1 MEDRMEPTADSEDVI
16 VDLLDVLLQKGVVLE
31 ADVVIGIA
39 DIPLVGI
46 KLRAAIAG
54 LTTMREYGMFEE
66 WDLQQRRQR
75 RSHAPIPGGSMTGRP
90 NPRRARE
97 PETEPTVASGRP
109 ADSQRPKRTDRP
121 RHSDRPE
128 QGRRPTAQQ
137 DHNDT
142 EADSATD
149 AEDDAPVDDE
159 SDAPTAAADE
169 SSHHHG
175 SE

>member
-1 MEDRMEPTADSEDVI
+1 MEPTAESEDVI

-75 RSHAPIPGGSMTGRP
+75 RSHTPIPGGSLTGRP
-90 NPRRARE
+90 NPRRPRD
-97 PETEPTVASGRP
+97 PETESTTASGRP
-109 ADSQRPKRTDRP
+109 DESSRPVETSRP
-121 RHSDRPE
+121 SHGDRPE
-128 QGRRPTAQQ
+128 QGRRPAGSPVGNDSPESSDATDMEQQ
-137 DHNDT
+137 QRDT
-142 EADSATD
+142 ETDSNCY
-149 AEDDAPVDDE
+149 
-159 SDAPTAAADE
+159 SN
-169 SSHHHG
+169 
-175 SE
+175 

>member
-1 MEDRMEPTADSEDVI
+1 MEPTADSEDVI
-16 VDLLDVLLQKGVVLE
+16 VDLLDVLLEKGVVLE

-90 NPRRARE
+90 NPRRPRD

-109 ADSQRPKRTDRP
+109 AESKRPDGADRP
-121 RHSDRPE
+121 RHGDRPE
-128 QGRRPTAQQ
+128 QGRRSATQQDDDETDPEEDTPTATGDESRQ
-137 DHNDT
+137 DN
-142 EADSATD
+142 DSA
-149 AEDDAPVDDE
+149 
-159 SDAPTAAADE
+159 
-169 SSHHHG
+169 
-175 SE
+175 

>member
-1 MEDRMEPTADSEDVI
+1 MEPTADSEDVI

-75 RSHAPIPGGSMTGRP
+75 RSHAPIPGGSIT
-90 NPRRARE
+90 
-97 PETEPTVASGRP
+97 GRP
-109 ADSQRPKRTDRP
+109 ADSSHPDGASRP
-121 RHSDRPE
+121 RHVDRPAGDPQQE
-128 QGRRPTAQQ
+128 HPTS
-137 DHNDT
+137 D
-142 EADSATD
+142 ADDATD
-149 AEDDAPVDDE
+149 VSTETTVEKNDE
-159 SDAPTAAADE
+159 WTGD
-169 SSHHHG
+169 H
-175 SE
+175 

>member
-1 MEDRMEPTADSEDVI
+1 MEPTADSEDVL

-75 RSHAPIPGGSMTGRP
+75 RSHSLLPGGSLTARP
-90 NPRRARE
+90 NPRRTRD
-97 PETEPTVASGRP
+97 PETESTTPSGRP
-109 ADSQRPKRTDRP
+109 ADSRHPSDASRP
-121 RHSDRPE
+121 RHSDRPDH
-128 QGRRPTAQQ
+128 GRRPTGQQ
-137 DHNDT
+137 GDDGPDAGDDT
-142 EADSATD
+142 
-149 AEDDAPVDDE
+149 
-159 SDAPTAAADE
+159 PTATEDE
-169 SSHHHG
+169 PSWPHG

>member
-1 MEDRMEPTADSEDVI
+1 MEPTAESEDVI

-75 RSHAPIPGGSMTGRP
+75 RSHSLLPGGSLTARP
-90 NPRRARE
+90 NPQRTRDS
-97 PETEPTVASGRP
+97 ETEPTTPSGRP
-109 ADSQRPKRTDRP
+109 ADSRRPEETSRP
-121 RHSDRPE
+121 RHGDRPE
-128 QGRRPTAQQ
+128 QGRRPAAPKE
-137 DHNDT
+137 DD
-142 EADSATD
+142 EAD
-149 AEDDAPVDDE
+149 AEDRTPVDSKEDAPAAAEDE
-159 SDAPTAAADE
+159 STRGY
-169 SSHHHG
+169 G

>member
-1 MEDRMEPTADSEDVI
+1 VTGVEPTADDEDVI
-16 VDLLDVLLQKGVVLE
+16 VDLLDVLLEKGVVLE

-66 WDLQQRRQR
+66 WDLEQRGQR

-97 PETEPTVASGRP
+97 SPDEPTAASGRP
-109 ADSQRPKRTDRP
+109 VDSMRPDSSSRP
-121 RHSDRPE
+121 RDRSRPE
-128 QGRRPTAQQ
+128 KSR
-137 DHNDT
+137 
-142 EADSATD
+142 
-149 AEDDAPVDDE
+149 
-159 SDAPTAAADE
+159 
-169 SSHHHG
+169 
-175 SE
+175 

>member
-1 MEDRMEPTADSEDVI
+1 MEPSAESEDVI

-90 NPRRARE
+90 NPQRPRE
-97 PETEPTVASGRP
+97 EETERTVASGRP
-109 ADSQRPKRTDRP
+109 EGSSRP
-121 RHSDRPE
+121 R
-128 QGRRPTAQQ
+128 QGERSAGSRRPAG
-137 DHNDT
+137 NPNG
-142 EADSATD
+142 ES
-149 AEDDAPVDDE
+149 DDDDE
-159 SDAPTAAADE
+159 ESAEGTAE
-169 SSHHHG
+169 EQTG
-175 SE
+175 

>member
-1 MEDRMEPTADSEDVI
+1 MEPTAESEDVI

-75 RSHAPIPGGSMTGRP
+75 RSHALQPGGSLTGRP
-90 NPRRARE
+90 NPQRPRE
-97 PETEPTVASGRP
+97 EAQTRGGRP
-109 ADSQRPKRTDRP
+109 EGSSRP
-121 RHSDRPE
+121 RHGDRSA
-128 QGRRPTAQQ
+128 GSRRPAGSPAEEESVTGE
-137 DHNDT
+137 DKGVLDRSGDT
-142 EADSATD
+142 DREK
-149 AEDDAPVDDE
+149 
-159 SDAPTAAADE
+159 
-169 SSHHHG
+169 
-175 SE
+175 

>member
-1 MEDRMEPTADSEDVI
+1 MEPTAESEDVI

-75 RSHAPIPGGSMTGRP
+75 RSHAPHPGGSLTGRP

-109 ADSQRPKRTDRP
+109 DSSTRPTEAIRP
-121 RHSDRPE
+121 RDSSRPDHSH
-128 QGRRPTAQQ
+128 RPTG
-137 DHNDT
+137 T
-142 EADSATD
+142 PK
-149 AEDDAPVDDE
+149 EDR
-159 SDAPTAAADE
+159 
-169 SSHHHG
+169 
-175 SE
+175 

>member
-1 MEDRMEPTADSEDVI
+1 MEPTADSEDVI

-75 RSHAPIPGGSMTGRP
+75 RSYSLLPGGSLTARP
-90 NPRRARE
+90 DPQRTRDSVSE
-97 PETEPTVASGRP
+97 STTPSGRP
-109 ADSQRPKRTDRP
+109 ADSHRPEETSRP

-128 QGRRPTAQQ
+128 HGRPTTQQ
-137 DHNDT
+137 G
-142 EADSATD
+142 D
-149 AEDDAPVDDE
+149 AEPAAGDT
-159 SDAPTAAADE
+159 PTATGDK
-169 SSHHHG
+169 SRGHHG

>member
-1 MEDRMEPTADSEDVI
+1 VEPTAESEDVI

-90 NPRRARE
+90 NP
-97 PETEPTVASGRP
+97 
-109 ADSQRPKRTDRP
+109 QRPR
-121 RHSDRPE
+121 
-128 QGRRPTAQQ
+128 
-137 DHNDT
+137 
-142 EADSATD
+142 
-149 AEDDAPVDDE
+149 ED
-159 SDAPTAAADE
+159 
-169 SSHHHG
+169 
-175 SE
+175 

>member
-1 MEDRMEPTADSEDVI
+1 VEPTAESEDVI

-90 NPRRARE
+90 NPQRPRE
-97 PETEPTVASGRP
+97 DEAKTRGGRP
-109 ADSQRPKRTDRP
+109 TESQRPDGANRP
-121 RHSDRPE
+121 SHSDRPE
-128 QGRRPTAQQ
+128 HSRRPAG
-137 DHNDT
+137 
-142 EADSATD
+142 S
-149 AEDDAPVDDE
+149 P
-159 SDAPTAAADE
+159 AADE
-169 SSHHHG
+169 STDDDKDEFVGPTKDGDSATG
-175 SE
+175 QQSSPDTE

>member
-1 MEDRMEPTADSEDVI
+1 MEPTADSEDVI

-54 LTTMREYGMFEE
+54 LTTMRAYGMFEE

-90 NPRRARE
+90 NPRRPRD

-109 ADSQRPKRTDRP
+109 AESRRPDGTGRP
-121 RHSDRPE
+121 RHGDRPE
-128 QGRRPTAQQ
+128 HGRRPTAGQEQ
-137 DHNDT
+137 
-142 EADSATD
+142 EETD
-149 AEDDAPVDDE
+149 AGDGGVTDIEA
-159 SDAPTAAADE
+159 E
-169 SSHHHG
+169 SSQHHG
-175 SE
+175 SK

>member
-1 MEDRMEPTADSEDVI
+1 MEPTADSEDVI

-75 RSHAPIPGGSMTGRP
+75 RSHSLLPGGSLTARP
-90 NPRRARE
+90 DPQRTRDQ
-97 PETEPTVASGRP
+97 ETEPTTPSGRP
-109 ADSQRPKRTDRP
+109 ADSRRPVDASRP
-121 RHSDRPE
+121 RHNDRPDR
-128 QGRRPTAQQ
+128 GRRPTAQ
-137 DHNDT
+137 HG
-142 EADSATD
+142 
-149 AEDDAPVDDE
+149 DDE
-159 SDAPTAAADE
+159 PAAGDTPTATEDE
-169 SSHHHG
+169 SSGHHG

>member
-1 MEDRMEPTADSEDVI
+1 MEPTADSEDVI

-31 ADVVIGIA
+31 ADVVIGVA

-54 LTTMREYGMFEE
+54 LTTMRAYGMFEE

-90 NPRRARE
+90 NPRRPRDPA
-97 PETEPTVASGRP
+97 TEPTVASGRP
-109 ADSQRPKRTDRP
+109 ADSSRPEGTSRP

-128 QGRRPTAQQ
+128 TGRRPAGNPPHEEPT
-137 DHNDT
+137 NDV
-142 EADSATD
+142 
-149 AEDDAPVDDE
+149 DDAIDTSPDATVEENDE
-159 SDAPTAAADE
+159 WTGDR
-169 SSHHHG
+169 
-175 SE
+175 